1 MNFLSESYT
10 LVNSFPKMEIVV
22 LRDGAHRPQGSSV
35 VLLFLCGKS
44 ECPGVDQKF
53 TRSSVKRWE
62 LRKLDSSQNIWEFK
76 EENKVKLFIRLHT
89 FSQKQ
94 IL

>member
-62 LRKLDSSQNIWEFK
+62 LRKLDSSQNICMWMAK
-76 EENKVKLFIRLHT
+76 EIRSASLDP
-89 FSQKQ
+89 
-94 IL
+94 LEL